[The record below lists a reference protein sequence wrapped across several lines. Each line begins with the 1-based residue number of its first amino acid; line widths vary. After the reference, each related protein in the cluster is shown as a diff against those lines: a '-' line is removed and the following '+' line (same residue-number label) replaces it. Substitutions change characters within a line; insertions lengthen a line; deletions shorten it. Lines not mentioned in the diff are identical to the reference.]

1 MPQPQLA
8 DLAPSL
14 AASLPSPPTLLS
26 LAALAAPSAAQPGS
40 AYPSGLSNDLATTGS
55 RLQPCVM
62 QPQHHARTQA
72 HSMDVIF
79 DEIKGAQRSP
89 PSGRLYPHGLYASQ
103 WLRPAPCSPR
113 VKAPQ
118 RSSGRVLGDVPVNGA
133 LGGVR

>member
-1 MPQPQLA
+1 MQKVS
-8 DLAPSL
+8 APL
-14 AASLPSPPTLLS
+14 LERVQTAPTL
-26 LAALAAPSAAQPGS
+26 G
-40 AYPSGLSNDLATTGS
+40 
-55 RLQPCVM
+55 
-62 QPQHHARTQA
+62 HARTQA

-133 LGGVR
+133 LGGVE